1 MSETRT
7 LRVVIVDD
15 EPPARAL
22 LREYLAELG
31 GVEVVAECCDGFAA
45 VAAVSE
51 HDPDLLLLD
60 IQMPQLSGFEV
71 IEALDRNVATVFI
84 TAYDA
89 HAVRAF
95 EVHAV
100 DYLLK
105 PFSAERLRLGVTR
118 ARARIG
124 SGAATAPA
132 GLAAAARP
140 AGVPLTR
147 IVVRDGSRVVV
158 VPAAELDWVE
168 AADDYVILHTAGR
181 THRRQ
186 QTLADLETQL
196 DPGRFVRAH
205 RSVILNLASVAAFE
219 TYAKDSRVAVLRDGT
234 KVPVS
239 RIGYARARQMLDGG
253 T

>member
-105 PFSAERLRLGVTR
+105 PFSA
-118 ARARIG
+118 
-124 SGAATAPA
+124 
-132 GLAAAARP
+132 
-140 AGVPLTR
+140 
-147 IVVRDGSRVVV
+147 
-158 VPAAELDWVE
+158 
-168 AADDYVILHTAGR
+168 
-181 THRRQ
+181 
-186 QTLADLETQL
+186 
-196 DPGRFVRAH
+196 
-205 RSVILNLASVAAFE
+205 
-219 TYAKDSRVAVLRDGT
+219 
-234 KVPVS
+234 
-239 RIGYARARQMLDGG
+239 
-253 T
+253 